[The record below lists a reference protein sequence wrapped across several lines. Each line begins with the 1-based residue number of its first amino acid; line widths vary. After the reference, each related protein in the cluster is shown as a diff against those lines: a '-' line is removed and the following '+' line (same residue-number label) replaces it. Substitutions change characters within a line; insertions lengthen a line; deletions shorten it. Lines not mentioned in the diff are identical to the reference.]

1 MKISYNWL
9 QSFFDKKLPAPAKLA
24 ELLTLHSFEVEGV
37 EKNGKDHIL
46 ECAILP
52 NRAHDLLAHRGI
64 AREVAALTGLKIKEP
79 KKILNL
85 KSKILN
91 SSRAPFAVEVL
102 DKKLCRR
109 YIGLAVQGVK
119 VGSSPKW
126 LTERLESVGQKS
138 INNIV
143 DATNFVM
150 LELGQP
156 LHAFDA
162 EKLADKKIVVRK
174 AQDGEN
180 IITLDGVAVALNK
193 DNLVIADGSEPLAI
207 AGIKGGKRAE
217 IDAETKNII
226 LEAANFEPAN
236 VRRTSRR
243 VNIATDSSQ
252 RFIGG
257 LHSELANE
265 AMMRVAQI
273 ILEVAGG
280 QITHA
285 PVDIYPVKSPQSGG
299 AKGAFNGVNNEK
311 LKTPLIGVSYDQI
324 NSTLGVEVPPRE
336 VKRILLALGCELTEK
351 KNGVLQILPPQ
362 LRLDLTLAED
372 IIEEVGRVYGYEKIQ
387 AVPPANEALFAPRNE
402 AVAIRARIQDLLR
415 GAGFMEAVNYSF
427 TSERDAQFMGMTNLA
442 EVLRL
447 NNPPRPELAILRPTL
462 IPGLV
467 ANLRDNEKRAAT
479 LNFFETGDVFFGN
492 DEHEALGLASLS
504 EKMKS
509 EEIFYMLK
517 GHLTS
522 LFEHLGIADIW
533 FDDELKSDEV
543 GRGAL
548 AYLHPYQT
556 ALVKIGDEKIGVIG
570 VLHPAFRR
578 AEKIRGGAAVAELD
592 LAKLMK
598 LVAREREFT
607 PISKY
612 PATTRDLAIIVP
624 AVVRMTA
631 VEDVIQNSGG
641 ELLFDVDLFDVYDGE
656 GVGDDQKSLAFHL
669 VFQSADKT
677 LNDTEINAIMK
688 KIIAALEETADWEV
702 RK

>member
-37 EKNGKDHIL
+37 EKNGRDHIL

-64 AREVAALTGLKIKEP
+64 ARELST
-79 KKILNL
+79 ILNL
-85 KSKILN
+85 KLN
-91 SSRAPFAVEVL
+91 TKNQIPKLQIKDQKTKPPFSVEVL

-119 VGSSPKW
+119 VGPSPKW
-126 LTERLESVGQKS
+126 LKERLESVSQKS

-162 EKLADKKIVVRK
+162 DKLAGGKIVVRR
-174 AQDGEN
+174 AAGGEKMV
-180 IITLDGVAVALNK
+180 TLDGVVAEL
-193 DNLVIADGSEPLAI
+193 DNEALVIADRDEALAL
-207 AGIKGGKRAE
+207 AGIKGGKKAE
-217 IDAETKNII
+217 IAAGTKNII
-226 LEAANFEPAN
+226 IEVANFEPAN
-236 VRRTSRR
+236 VRRTSRH

-252 RFIGG
+252 RFAHG
-257 LHSELANE
+257 LHPELAME
-265 AMMRVAQI
+265 AMTRVAQI

-280 QITHA
+280 KITGA
-285 PVDIYPVKSPQSGG
+285 LVDIY
-299 AKGAFNGVNNEK
+299 NEK
-311 LKTPLIGVSYDQI
+311 LKSPLIGVSYEQI

-351 KNGVLQILPPQ
+351 KNGVLQVLPPQ
-362 LRLDLTLAED
+362 LRLDLALEGD
-372 IIEEVGRVYGYEKIQ
+372 IIEEVGRVYGYEKIR

-402 AVAIRARIQDLLR
+402 AVAIRARAQDLLR

-427 TSERDAQFMGMTNLA
+427 IGERDAQFMGMNNLA

-447 NNPPRPELAILRPTL
+447 NNPPRPELSILRPTL
-462 IPGLV
+462 IPGLA

-504 EKMKS
+504 DKAKG
-509 EEIFYMLK
+509 EEIFYLLK
-517 GHLTS
+517 GHLVS
-522 LFEHLGIADIW
+522 LLEHLGIADAW
-533 FDDELKSDEV
+533 FDDKLNADEV

-556 ALVKIGDEKIGVIG
+556 ALVKIGTEKIGVIG
-570 VLHPAFRR
+570 VLHPEFAR
-578 AEKIRGGAAVAELD
+578 AEKLRGGAAVLELD
-592 LAKLMK
+592 LTKLTK

-612 PATTRDLAIIVP
+612 PATSRDLAIIVP
-624 AVVRMTA
+624 DEARMTE

-656 GVGDDQKSLAFHL
+656 ELGEGRRSLAFHL
-669 VFQSADKT
+669 IFQSADKT
-677 LNDTEINAIMK
+677 LNDTEVDAIMK
-688 KIIAALEETADWEV
+688 KIVSALEENADWEV